1 MISFAVDNPIDLYNC
16 CLDNLND
23 DAKCACL
30 SRMGGCLP
38 TWDDEI
44 TDSKGL
50 FLDSHEGLCPVDKKI
65 WREKPCLIL
74 RYALFYRNHALELV
88 NRKPLR
94 VVSEEAKG

>member
-1 MISFAVDNPIDLYNC
+1 MVSFAVDNPIDLYNC

-30 SRMGGCLP
+30 SRMRCRLP

-50 FLDSHEGLCPVDKKI
+50 FLDSHWGLCPVDKKSGA
-65 WREKPCLIL
+65 ENLALI
-74 RYALFYRNHALELV
+74 ALLDRNEIVSL
-88 NRKPLR
+88 NR
-94 VVSEEAKG
+94 AA